1 MGLDK
6 HGIFRHTYT
15 VADGS
20 ADMIQELGFVASE
33 IEIYNESTN
42 VTTFLK
48 GDMASSDTIA
58 ANGAVTNTAH
68 ITKYD
73 GGTIVL
79 YNNAQANPVTY
90 KDSAGAAVVAT
101 LYKDLE
107 GRDSLANHLPR
118 LELADSKGGQYITKC
133 GFKLDAGIYSTGN
146 VIHIKAVR

>member
-15 VADGS
+15 VASGS
-20 ADMIQELGFVASE
+20 VDMIQELGFVPSE
-33 IEIYNESTN
+33 IEIYNETTR

-58 ANGAVTNTAH
+58 ANGAVTNTAN

-73 GGTIVL
+73 GGTVVL

-90 KDSAGAAVVAT
+90 KDSAGAAVAAT

-107 GRDSLANHLPR
+107 GRDSLSNHLPR
-118 LELADSKGGQYITKC
+118 LELADSKGGQYITKA
-133 GFKLDAGIYSTGN
+133 GFKLAAAIYEDN
-146 VIHIKAVR
+146 DIIHVKAVR

>member
-20 ADMIQELGFVASE
+20 VGMIQELGFEPSE
-33 IEIYNESTN
+33 IEIYNETTK

-48 GDMASSDTIA
+48 GDMAASDAISSAGDISDA
-58 ANGAVTNTAH
+58 AH

-73 GGTIVL
+73 GGTVVL
-79 YNNAQANPVTY
+79 HDNGQTPTY
-90 KDSAGAAVVAT
+90 KDSKGNSLSSS

-107 GRDSLANHLPR
+107 GRDSLLQNLPK
-118 LELADSKGGQYITKC
+118 LELSDSEGSQYITKA
-133 GFKLDAGIYSTGN
+133 GFILAAQIYNTN
-146 VIHIKAVR
+146 DVIHVKAVR

>member
-33 IEIYNESTN
+33 IEIYNETTK

-48 GDMASSDTIA
+48 GDMSASDAIA
-58 ANGAVTNTAH
+58 ANGTVSDAAH

-90 KDSAGAAVVAT
+90 KDSAGAAVAAS

-133 GFKLDAGIYSTGN
+133 GFKLAAAIYATGN